1 MRAPEINDGRAVQA
15 GAKPGRYA
23 GVQQKPN
30 VHFLRLVTAFA
41 VRRLASRL
49 YLLLLCSVLALG
61 GCSQDRSNPT
71 SDASANSTGS
81 SADTVA
87 TTSSANESRERTSA
101 SGAVR
106 VLVLGNSIAA
116 GYGLEDPATQSFP
129 ARLQQRVD
137 SLGWN
142 VQVRNAGLSG
152 ETTAGGLRRIQW
164 LLQQPVDV
172 LVLELG
178 GNDGLRGVDPSATK
192 ENLTAIVDTTLSRY
206 PEAHVVLAGM
216 QIPPNLGPEYT
227 EAFRSLY
234 PDIAASYDAVS
245 LVPFVLEG
253 VGGVDSLMQD
263 DQIHPTPAGQR
274 LVAENVWDVLR
285 PVLERRLQ
293 EPVAA
298 GTPRE

>member
-1 MRAPEINDGRAVQA
+1 
-15 GAKPGRYA
+15 
-23 GVQQKPN
+23 
-30 VHFLRLVTAFA
+30 
-41 VRRLASRL
+41 VRPLASRL

-61 GCSQDRSNPT
+61 GCSQDRSNPP
-71 SDASANSTGS
+71 SDTSANSTS
-81 SADTVA
+81 SSSDTVAA
-87 TTSSANESRERTSA
+87 TTSSTGESRERASA
-101 SGAVR
+101 PGAVR

-116 GYGLEDPATQSFP
+116 GYGLADPATQSFP

-137 SLGWN
+137 SLGWS
-142 VQVRNAGLSG
+142 VEVRNAGLSG
-152 ETTAGGLRRIQW
+152 ETTAGGLRRIPW
-164 LLQQPVDV
+164 LLQQPVDI

-263 DQIHPTPAGQR
+263 DQIHPTSAGQQ

-293 EPVAA
+293 QPEAA
-298 GTPRE
+298 GAQPQASGAQPQASGA

>member
-1 MRAPEINDGRAVQA
+1 MRAPENDGGAEEA
-15 GAKPGRYA
+15 SAKPGRYA

-30 VHFLRLVTAFA
+30 VHFLRLVTALA
-41 VRRLASRL
+41 VRPLASRL

-71 SDASANSTGS
+71 SDTSANSTRS
-81 SADTVA
+81 SSDTVAA
-87 TTSSANESRERTSA
+87 TTSSAGKSRDRTSA
-101 SGAVR
+101 PGAVR

-129 ARLQQRVD
+129 ARLQQRID
-137 SLGWN
+137 SLGWS
-142 VQVRNAGLSG
+142 VEVRNAGLSG

-206 PEAHVVLAGM
+206 PDAHVVLAGM

-234 PDIAASYDAVS
+234 PDIAASYDPVS

-263 DQIHPTPAGQR
+263 DQIPPTTAGQR
-274 LVAENVWDVLR
+274 LVANNVWDVLR

-293 EPVAA
+293 QPGAA
-298 GTPRE
+298 SE

>member
-1 MRAPEINDGRAVQA
+1 
-15 GAKPGRYA
+15 
-23 GVQQKPN
+23 
-30 VHFLRLVTAFA
+30 

-49 YLLLLCSVLALG
+49 YLLLLCTVLTLG

-71 SDASANSTGS
+71 SDSSTNPHASS
-81 SADTVA
+81 DTVA
-87 TTSSANESRERTSA
+87 TTPSSTGDPQDRPSDA
-101 SGAVR
+101 GAVR

-116 GYGLEDPATQSFP
+116 GYGLADPATQSFP

-142 VQVRNAGLSG
+142 VEVRNAGLSG

-164 LLQQPVDV
+164 LLQQPVDI

-192 ENLTAIVDTTLSRY
+192 GNLTAIVDTTLSRY

-263 DQIHPTPAGQR
+263 DQIHPTSAGQR
-274 LVAENVWDVLR
+274 LVANNVWDVLR

-293 EPVAA
+293 QPGAA
-298 GTPRE
+298 GPEPQASGAEPQASGAEPQASGAASE